1 MSEINLSL
9 KNQPSF
15 SSLPFNYALF
25 IKQTSPLLNTNQFTS
40 EPTFNEVQC
49 QTENENLSIDSK
61 SVDENMSC
69 FLLDDLVQE
78 INHCSLK
85 DNKEIN
91 IITNINAS
99 EAKMTNRAE
108 QHSSSNK
115 SGKENEFEYLLCK
128 KEKGGFVYFDENGQE
143 VKRVYKKKGYNK
155 KKKKNRFK
163 RKGYCY
169 YNKFSHIN
177 FEFRNEFG
185 LFYCHDYNINNCYY
199 KNVSNKERNCLHGG
213 LEKEL
218 L

>member
-9 KNQPSF
+9 TNQPSF

-40 EPTFNEVQC
+40 EPTFNEVQS
-49 QTENENLSIDSK
+49 QTENENLSTDSK

-69 FLLDDLVQE
+69 FLLNDLVQE

-91 IITNINAS
+91 VITNMNTS
-99 EAKMTNRAE
+99 EAKMSNRTE

-128 KEKGGFVYFDENGQE
+128 KEKGGFIYFNENGQE

-169 YNKFSHIN
+169 YNKFTHIN

-185 LFYCHDYNINNCYY
+185 LFYCHDHNINECYY
-199 KNVSNKERNCLHGG
+199 KSVSNKERSCVYGE

>member
-9 KNQPSF
+9 TNQPSF

-40 EPTFNEVQC
+40 EPTSNEVQS
-49 QTENENLSIDSK
+49 QTENENLSTDSK

-99 EAKMTNRAE
+99 EAKMSNRAE

-128 KEKGGFVYFDENGQE
+128 KEKGGFVYFDEL
-143 VKRVYKKKGYNK
+143 VKILKKDYLK
-155 KKKKNRFK
+155 KPQN
-163 RKGYCY
+163 
-169 YNKFSHIN
+169 
-177 FEFRNEFG
+177 
-185 LFYCHDYNINNCYY
+185 
-199 KNVSNKERNCLHGG
+199 
-213 LEKEL
+213 
-218 L
+218 

>member
-9 KNQPSF
+9 TNQPSF

-49 QTENENLSIDSK
+49 QTENENLSTDSK

-91 IITNINAS
+91 VITNRKTP
-99 EAKMTNRAE
+99 EAKISTSHE
-108 QHSSSNK
+108 QPSFSNK

-155 KKKKNRFK
+155 KKKKYRFK

-169 YNKFSHIN
+169 YNKFTHIN

-185 LFYCHDYNINNCYY
+185 LFYCHNHNINECYY
-199 KNVSNKERNCLHGG
+199 KSVSNKERSCVYGE